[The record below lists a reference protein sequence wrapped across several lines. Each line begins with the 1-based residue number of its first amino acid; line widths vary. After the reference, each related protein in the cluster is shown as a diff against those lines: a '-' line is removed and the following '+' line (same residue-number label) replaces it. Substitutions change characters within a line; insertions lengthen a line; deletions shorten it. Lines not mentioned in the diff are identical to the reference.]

1 MNHKIIIT
9 PELFGRKM
17 KKIKEY
23 EHHVLYI
30 DEKTN
35 IRESFQYFDLTHL
48 TEETQIIK
56 QNPKTNIKN
65 DNRLSSL
72 IDLVTENGD

>member
-1 MNHKIIIT
+1 
-9 PELFGRKM
+9 M

-23 EHHVLYI
+23 EHHVLYV

-35 IRESFQYFDLTHL
+35 IRESFQYFDLTHP

-72 IDLVTENGD
+72 IDLVTEEWWLNEKRRIKWNILVK

>member
-23 EHHVLYI
+23 KHHVLYV

-35 IRESFQYFDLTHL
+35 IRESFQYFDLTHS